1 MHLFKQLFAALNKVS
16 VKYLVAGGIAV
27 NLYGIQRSTADV
39 DLVLRLDEE
48 NVRKFMRVV
57 KDLDLRPKVP
67 VPLEDLQDAHK
78 REQWIRD
85 KGWAVF
91 SLYDPR
97 NPFFLLDIF
106 VKEPFDFVEVYG
118 SRRVFEFE
126 ETTIPVVPIAELIAM
141 KEISDRPQDKADVF
155 YLKKILEEWTGE
167 N

>member
-48 NVRKFMRVV
+48 NVRKFIGIA
-57 KDLDLRPKVP
+57 KDLDLRPKLP
-67 VPLEDLQDAHK
+67 VPLEHLQEAHR

-85 KGWAVF
+85 KGLTVF
-91 SLYDPR
+91 SLYDQR

-118 SRRVFEFE
+118 SRRVFEF
-126 ETTIPVVPIAELIAM
+126 INNL
-141 KEISDRPQDKADVF
+141 
-155 YLKKILEEWTGE
+155 
-167 N
+167 